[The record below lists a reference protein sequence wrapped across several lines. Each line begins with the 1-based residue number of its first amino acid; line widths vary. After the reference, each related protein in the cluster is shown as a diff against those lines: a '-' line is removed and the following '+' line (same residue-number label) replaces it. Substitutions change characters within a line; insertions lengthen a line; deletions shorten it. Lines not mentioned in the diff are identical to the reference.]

1 MAASR
6 VRMAVEQSLTPESSE
21 IAIQGAAVRNGPKLA
36 TNVIRFKKSVN
47 LGEYPQDKEPEMLI

>member
-1 MAASR
+1 MS
-6 VRMAVEQSLTPESSE
+6 VEQSLTPESSE

-47 LGEYPQDKEPEMLI
+47 LREDP